1 MNELK
6 VKYKKFDV
14 IIFIVMI
21 LLTCCGL
28 YCIRQVGIL
37 NDAKAG
43 LFSKQL
49 MGAAIGFGLIFFMLF
64 IDYRFI
70 CKMSLLMYLG
80 IILILA
86 YLLVFGNSLNNVKR
100 WIIIAGIQFQPS
112 ELTKVVIIL
121 FLAFLCNHF
130 KERLHKFYVFFILC
144 LVTAL
149 PAVLI
154 ILEPHLSSA
163 MAIFFIFCIMVYAS
177 GISYKVIGIV
187 LAVSIPTVAALIISV
202 TMFNFKLPFVET
214 YQIER
219 ILSFMSTD
227 ESEDMTGKY
236 QQNQAITAIA
246 SGGLHGK
253 MISDDN
259 SDRLYKSIYAN
270 ESDFIFSVVGE
281 EFGFIGTG
289 IILIFYLT
297 LVIRSIIIG
306 TRAPD
311 NMGKLI
317 CIGVAALFMFQIF
330 INVGVATSILPNTGL
345 SLPFISY
352 GVTSLVSS
360 MLAVGLVLNIGL
372 RCNDKTF

>member
-1 MNELK
+1 MNDMK
-6 VKYKKFDV
+6 NKFKKFDFTL
-14 IIFIVMI
+14 FIVMI
-21 LLTCCGL
+21 ILTCSGL

-37 NDAKAG
+37 NEVKAS
-43 LFSKQL
+43 LYLKQL
-49 MGAAIGFGLIFFMLF
+49 AGAAIGFGIIFVMLF

-70 CKMSLLMYLG
+70 CKMSLIMYLG
-80 IILILA
+80 IVMILA

-112 ELTKVVIIL
+112 ELTKVVLIL

-130 KERLHKFYVFFILC
+130 KDRLHKFYVFFILGI
-144 LVTAL
+144 VTAI
-149 PAVLI
+149 PTVLI
-154 ILEPHLSSA
+154 ILEPHLSSG
-163 MAIFFIFCIMVYAS
+163 MAIFFIFCIMVYSS
-177 GISYKVIGIV
+177 GISYKVMGMTLAVTIPV
-187 LAVSIPTVAALIISV
+187 LAVLIISV
-202 TMFNFKLPFVET
+202 TMFNFKIPFVES

-219 ILSFMSTD
+219 VLSFMSTD

-253 MISDDN
+253 MITDDN

-289 IILIFYLT
+289 IIIVFYLT
-297 LVIRSIIIG
+297 LVIRCIIIG

-311 NMGKLI
+311 YMGKLI
-317 CIGVAALFMFQIF
+317 CIGVSALFMFQIF
-330 INVGVATSILPNTGL
+330 INMGVATSILPNTGL

-360 MLAVGLVLNIGL
+360 MLAVGLVLNVGL
-372 RCNDKTF
+372 RRKDML